1 MLYHP
6 ACLRQDDT
14 VRIYQPRTQFSQVK
28 SKPLAMKKNALL
40 ILAGCLLLFSS
51 SCYYDE
57 LIEVEIPDIPDT
69 QEISFSADIE
79 PLFSQAGK
87 DCTRCHDANTSPD
100 LRVGNA
106 YNALVPDY
114 VIAGNPDGSELYQK
128 LPGVGHPFDVGFN
141 MDASEISLIRE
152 WIERGA

>member
-1 MLYHP
+1 MPKNLYRP
-6 ACLRQDDT
+6 DRLVLYLGIKRRLFKAL
-14 VRIYQPRTQFSQVK
+14 K
-28 SKPLAMKKNALL
+28 MKNKAPL
-40 ILAGCLLLFSS
+40 ILAALMLLWLS

-106 YNALVPDY
+106 YDALVPEY
-114 VIAGNPDGSELYQK
+114 VSAGNPDGSELYQK

-141 MDASEISLIRE
+141 LDASEISLIRE
-152 WIERGA
+152 WIERGAENN